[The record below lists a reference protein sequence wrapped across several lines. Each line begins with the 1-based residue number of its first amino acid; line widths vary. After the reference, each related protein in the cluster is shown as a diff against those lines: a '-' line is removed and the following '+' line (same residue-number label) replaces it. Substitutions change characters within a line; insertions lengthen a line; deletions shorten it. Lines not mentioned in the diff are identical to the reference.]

1 MTIYKEMKYHGGRRQ
16 IETLAEGQ
24 VGEYKWTVLSL
35 GTHPCGYVAVPEN
48 HPFYEKHYW
57 EIDDQIEVHGGLTF
71 GGRLQGSND
80 YWFGWDYAHAGDYT
94 GYATFGTN
102 DEKRWTTQEIVD
114 ECLKVIKQFQKYEKA
129 EVQPNFKLTHQ
140 GKIPIDQ
147 YKARQGF
154 IAKPSPDESYH
165 LVKIIGGQLYDFS
178 TRDYVNDT
186 PWFAYEPIE
195 IVVEIK
201 KGNK

>member
-1 MTIYKEMKYHGGRRQ
+1 MTIYKEMKYQSRLF
-16 IETLAEGQ
+16 EAEKLAEGE
-24 VGEYKWTVLSL
+24 VGEYNWLVLSL
-35 GTHPCGYVAVPEN
+35 GSYPCGYVSVPKN
-48 HPFYEKHYW
+48 HPFYGKRYL
-57 EIDDQIEVHGGLTF
+57 EIEDKIEVHGGLTF
-71 GGRLQGSND
+71 SGKLHSLDGL
-80 YWFGWDYAHAGDYT
+80 WFGWDYAHGGDFTFPYT
-94 GYATFGTN
+94 MTG
-102 DEKRWTTQEIVD
+102 DKLWSTQEIVD

-140 GKIPIDQ
+140 GIIPIDQ

-154 IAKPSPDESYH
+154 IAKSSPDENYH

-178 TRDYVNDT
+178 TRNLANDT

-201 KGNK
+201 KEKK

>member
-1 MTIYKEMKYHGGRRQ
+1 MTIYKEMEYQSRLYEAEK
-16 IETLAEGQ
+16 LAEGE
-24 VGEYKWTVLSL
+24 VGEYKWMVLSL
-35 GTHPCGYVAVPEN
+35 GSHPCGYVSVPQN
-48 HPFYEKHYW
+48 HPFYGKDYF
-57 EIDDQIEVHGGLTF
+57 EIDNRIEAHGRLTF
-71 GGRLQGSND
+71 SGKLRNIEGR
-80 YWFGWDYAHAGDYT
+80 WFGWDYAHAGDFTFPFVMT
-94 GYATFGTN
+94 G
-102 DEKRWTTQEIVD
+102 DKLWTTQKIVN
-114 ECLKVIKQFQKYEKA
+114 ECLNVIKQFQKYEKA